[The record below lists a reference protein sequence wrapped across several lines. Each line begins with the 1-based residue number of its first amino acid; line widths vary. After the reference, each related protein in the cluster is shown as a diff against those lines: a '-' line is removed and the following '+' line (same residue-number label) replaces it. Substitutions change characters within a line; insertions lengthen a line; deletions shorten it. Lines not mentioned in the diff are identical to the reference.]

1 MFNLSGSEL
10 VFIAILGL
18 IVLGPEKLPA
28 AMRRAGKVY
37 REIRSITGN
46 VQREAQKLMEEPM
59 REVRKMVEEPANELR
74 KVQTDTKDIFAGKM
88 PHLQPR
94 PTPVTPASDDTGAA
108 QSAKESTPDDSPNT
122 SGD

>member
-37 REIRSITGN
+37 REVRNITGN
-46 VQREAQKLMEEPM
+46 MQREAQKLMEEPM
-59 REVRKMVEEPANELR
+59 REVRKMVEEPTQEIR
-74 KVQTDTKDIFAGKM
+74 KTHNAAKDTDASIVPSAETDGSRDTAG
-88 PHLQPR
+88 
-94 PTPVTPASDDTGAA
+94 
-108 QSAKESTPDDSPNT
+108 E
-122 SGD
+122 